1 MQITYRR
8 AGGGFALLTVAA
20 VLVATVLTVIVG
32 AALLIVG
39 VAIATVFLLAR
50 AVLPTSWRRR
60 QEAPATPWP
69 HETIEATVVNP
80 RDSSGERHPLSQGQN
95 VMNR

>member
-8 AGGGFALLTVAA
+8 AGGGFALLTLAA
-20 VLVATVLTVIVG
+20 VLVAAVLTVIVG
-32 AALLIVG
+32 AVLLVGG
-39 VAIATVFLLAR
+39 VAIAAVFLLAR

-60 QEAPATPWP
+60 QQPSATPWP
-69 HETIEATVVNP
+69 QETIEATVVKP
-80 RDSSGERHPLSQGQN
+80 RDSSGERNPLSQGQN